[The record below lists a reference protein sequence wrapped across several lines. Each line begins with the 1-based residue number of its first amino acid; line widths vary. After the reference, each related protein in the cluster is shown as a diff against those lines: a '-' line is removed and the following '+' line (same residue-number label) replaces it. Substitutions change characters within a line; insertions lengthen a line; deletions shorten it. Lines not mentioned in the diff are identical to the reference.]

1 MNMMM
6 VKASMFPRTSFG
18 IPWSS
23 GRMISY
29 WYEECKDW
37 DIPIVPAWEMKLLN
51 IWENALY
58 TD

>member
-29 WYEECKDW
+29 WYEECEGYEPTHCAGLGDEVVKHLGKC
-37 DIPIVPAWEMKLLN
+37 PI
-51 IWENALY
+51 Y
-58 TD
+58 